1 MPSIELEYNVRST
14 LSVGRHVADL
24 GGADPDLAAMEGPP
38 VRHVQTTPESVV
50 DVVGAELSKVL
61 EEYSLPLAHVAV
73 LTSHRVLRDSLIAS
87 ILPVKLARWD
97 ERDEDVVVCETVH
110 RAKGLERLAIIS
122 VDLDEDR
129 ARDIDYIGSSRA
141 VLHLTVI
148 TR

>member
-1 MPSIELEYNVRST
+1 MNSKCKRCKQSKDAFRLFTLFTLGCSQPSR
-14 LSVGRHVADL
+14 
-24 GGADPDLAAMEGPP
+24 PP

-50 DVVGAELSKVL
+50 DVVGAELSRVL
-61 EEYSLPLAHVAV
+61 EVYSLPLAHVAV
-73 LTSHRVLRDSLIAS
+73 LTSHRALRDTLIAS
-87 ILPVKLARWD
+87 KLPVKLARWD

-129 ARDIDYIGSSRA
+129 VHELDYIGSSRA